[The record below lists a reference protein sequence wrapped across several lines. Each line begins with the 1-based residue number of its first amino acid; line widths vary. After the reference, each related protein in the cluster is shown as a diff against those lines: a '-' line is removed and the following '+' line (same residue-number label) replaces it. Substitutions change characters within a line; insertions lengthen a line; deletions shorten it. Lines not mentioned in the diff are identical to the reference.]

1 MSYTADNLLFPIL
14 HHGLL
19 TEKFAAVCTDA
30 LRATWLEAMGYEVAT
45 VELIDPE
52 ETPKNLLIR
61 AVKRSHP
68 DETRCAHAKKQY
80 EAMCAFLGV
89 HPFLQR
95 YLPQ

>member
-1 MSYTADNLLFPIL
+1 MQLYVPY
-14 HHGLL
+14 
-19 TEKFAAVCTDA
+19 A

-61 AVKRSHP
+61 AVKRTRP
-68 DETRCAHAKKQY
+68 DETRCAHAKEQY
-80 EAMCAFLGV
+80 KAMCAFLGV
-89 HPFLQR
+89 HPFLGR